1 MNFSPDWS
9 RSDLPSAVFQMR
21 PAVIQLQ
28 LSNYNTGGAAACTCS
43 VNLQNA
49 HNHKKISSEEEKVC
63 VCVSM
68 TECVCLQLII
78 PQHTMA
84 AMLTD
89 TGYLS
94 HLWAWGIVG
103 ITHLYTHLTTTH
115 SLVWHHLMWPA
126 VRYEWIVF
134 NWGNGGY
141 NCGTFVKRHYWALQA
156 TWMFRVGVISSW
168 SGHCVMVLLCPWLR
182 LLLWFAYL
190 FQCNI
195 RTAAKNYVKNWEI
208 L

>member
-1 MNFSPDWS
+1 M
-9 RSDLPSAVFQMR
+9 RS
-21 PAVIQLQ
+21 AVIQLQ

-43 VNLQNA
+43 VNLKNA

-63 VCVSM
+63 VCVCVSM
-68 TECVCLQLII
+68 TEYVCLQLII

-103 ITHLYTHLTTTH
+103 ITHLYTPLTTTH
-115 SLVWHHLMWPA
+115 SLVWHHLMRPA
-126 VRYEWIVF
+126 VRHEWIVF

-141 NCGTFVKRHYWALQA
+141 NCETFVKRHYWALQA
-156 TWMFRVGVISSW
+156 TWMF
-168 SGHCVMVLLCPWLR
+168 
-182 LLLWFAYL
+182 A
-190 FQCNI
+190 
-195 RTAAKNYVKNWEI
+195 E
-208 L
+208 